1 MPSPQ
6 SLSVAAA
13 RQAILDAL
21 TPITGCEA
29 EPIRNALG
37 RVLCHD
43 VVAPLDVPTHD
54 NSAMDGYAL
63 RSADL
68 NAAGELVEVQPFE
81 GLI

>member
-1 MPSPQ
+1 MIRVEEARERI
-6 SLSVAAA
+6 LGSV
-13 RQAILDAL
+13 RPLGLEKVFLLDAL
-21 TPITGCEA
+21 GQVIGEVIHA
-29 EPIRNALG
+29 G
-37 RVLCHD
+37 R
-43 VVAPLDVPTHD
+43 AIPPWD